1 VESIVL
7 GLAGII
13 VGALVAAFGVRV
25 FYVVLALFAF
35 VAGFLAGGQF
45 VASFLGEGLLATG
58 LGWVA
63 GLATGVLLAVLSV
76 AWFWI
81 AVVVLAAAVGSALAG
96 GILAAL
102 GVGPGPLTFLAGL
115 ALGIVFAIAA
125 VRFDAPTVLVAVLT
139 SFVGAAYGLA
149 GAYLLIGAVAI
160 EDLAA
165 GPLAPAVERPL
176 YFVAWG
182 LLSVAALAWQLVELR
197 RVGFG
202 PRLRPR
208 AGA

>member
-1 VESIVL
+1 VESIIL
-7 GLAGII
+7 GLAGI
-13 VGALVAAFGVRV
+13 VAGALVAAFGVRV
-25 FYVVLALFAF
+25 FYVALAVLAF

-63 GLATGVLLAVLSV
+63 GLATGLLVSVLSV
-76 AWFWI
+76 AWFWVS
-81 AVVVLAAAVGSALAG
+81 VVILAAAVGSTLAG

-125 VRFDAPTVLVAVLT
+125 VRLDAPTVLVAVLT

-149 GAYLLIGAVAI
+149 GAYLLVGAITI

-165 GPLAPAVERPL
+165 GPLAPAVDRPL
-176 YFVAWG
+176 YFVAWA
-182 LLSVAALAWQLVELR
+182 LLSVAALAWQLVELQR
-197 RVGFG
+197 IGFG